1 MGHTPVYDTMMDII
15 VAIAG
20 IAVFYISLL
29 IDSFCKNKLGKS
41 LYGRF
46 VHIPATAKN
55 KAASQEV
62 AQ

>member
-1 MGHTPVYDTMMDII
+1 MGYTPVYDTMMDII

-41 LYGRF
+41 LYEKF
-46 VHIPATAKN
+46 VCIPVTVKN
-55 KAASQEV
+55 KAADQEV